1 MTQVPPTERRNPRT
15 GDIDAQDSTGV
26 LALLLDEDAR
36 AVEAAR
42 AATGRLAEAVDET
55 HARLAR
61 GGRVHYFGAGASG
74 RLAVLDATEI
84 TPTFGAPPELFTAHF
99 AGGPQALT
107 DSSIDREDAGALGT
121 ADAGGV
127 GAADVAVGVTASG
140 STAYVIGALRGARAA
155 GALTVLVTCNPDAAA
170 RDLADI
176 VVAADTGPEALTG
189 STRLKAG
196 TATKVILNAFSTAL
210 MIKAGRTYGNLMV
223 GLVATNA
230 KLAERAVSLLMEA
243 SGTDEATCR
252 AALADASGRIPEA
265 LVRLLTGCPAER
277 ARTALREY
285 SGVRAAV
292 AALGGQAR

>member
-176 VVAADTGPEALTG
+176 VVVADTGPEALTG

-223 GLVATNA
+223 GLVATNT

-277 ARTALREY
+277 ARAALVQY

>member
-1 MTQVPPTERRNPRT
+1 MTQVSPTERRNPRT
-15 GDIDAQDSTGV
+15 GDIDAQEAAGI
-26 LALLLDEDAR
+26 LELLLEEDAR

-42 AATGRLAEAVDET
+42 AATGQLAKAVDET
-55 HARLAR
+55 HLRLAR

-74 RLAVLDATEI
+74 RLAVLDATEV
-84 TPTFGAPPELFTAHF
+84 TPTFGAPRELFTAHF
-99 AGGPQALT
+99 AGGPAALT

-127 GAADVAVGVTASG
+127 GAADVAVGITASG
-140 STAYVIGALRGARAA
+140 STAYVIGALRGARTA

-176 VVAADTGPEALTG
+176 VVVADTGPEALTG

-210 MIKAGRTYGNLMV
+210 MIKGGRTYGNLMV

-243 SGTDEATCR
+243 AGADEATSR
-252 AALADASGRIPEA
+252 AALADASGHIPEA
-265 LVRLLTGCPAER
+265 LVRLLTGCSGER
-277 ARTALREY
+277 ARAALGAY
-285 SGVRAAV
+285 TGVRAAV
-292 AALGGQAR
+292 AALGGQAE